1 MSLKNILMMRE
12 KYMNDIILYGAFDR
26 HNYGDLLFPLIMER
40 VIKQQFPEKKVVVA
54 GLIDS
59 DLSEFGAPKTVK
71 IKQALKESQHDA
83 TVMLAG
89 GDVVACDW
97 QSAYGYLLPTII
109 FPFYERIA
117 CYYFPK
123 ITDFFIARL
132 AGLTSELPFNL
143 NRDDVGISRKIIYNS
158 VGATGV
164 SHVIDENKMLSLS
177 KVMNEACYVAVRDVF
192 SQEQLKRIGCDSALL
207 APDSATVMSSYIS
220 VEELEQQ
227 SSFSTKKLLEN
238 YMEGY
243 IVFQISQAHVR
254 GKEQA
259 FANALSEVSRKF
271 NLPLVFIAIG
281 NAAGHNDTAGIN
293 KVISMLADDIAY
305 DIYLAG
311 NIFDLMN
318 IISNAS
324 CYCGTSLHGLIT
336 SMSFGVP
343 RVALLPS
350 LRKQINYM
358 KTWDLPHMPK
368 GISPEN
374 LMSAVEVAM
383 STSNEELQALGA
395 KLTDAYLDSFK
406 RLSQAF

>member
-1 MSLKNILMMRE
+1 
-12 KYMNDIILYGAFDR
+12 MNDIILYGAFDR

-40 VIKQQFPEKKVVVA
+40 VIKQQFPDKKVVIA

-59 DLSEFGAPKTVK
+59 DLSEFGAPKTIA
-71 IKQALKESQHDA
+71 IKKALKDSKPDA
-83 TVMLAG
+83 TLILAG

-97 QSAYGYLLPTII
+97 QSAYGYLLPTFI

-123 ITDFFIARL
+123 ITDFLISRL

-143 NRDDVGISRKIIYNS
+143 NRDDVGFSRKIIYNS

-164 SHVIDENKMLSLS
+164 SNVTETNKMLSLS
-177 KVMNEACYVAVRDVF
+177 KVMNDANYVSVRDVF
-192 SQEQLKRIGCDSALL
+192 SQDQLKRISCKSSVI

-220 VEELEQQ
+220 VEELEQR
-227 SSFSTKKLLEN
+227 SSHTTKNLLEK
-238 YMEGY
+238 YVGGY

-254 GKEQA
+254 GKEES
-259 FANALSEVSRKF
+259 FAKALSEISSKLK
-271 NLPLVFIAIG
+271 LPIVFIAIG

-293 KVISMLADDIAY
+293 KVTSMLADNVDY
-305 DIYLAG
+305 DTYLEG

-318 IISNAS
+318 IIRNAS

-343 RVALLPS
+343 RVALLPT

-368 GISPEN
+368 GITPEE
-374 LMSAVEVAM
+374 LTSAVDLAM
-383 STSNEELQALGA
+383 ATSNEDLQALGK
-395 KLTDAYLDSFK
+395 KLTDVYMENFH
-406 RLSQAF
+406 RLSNQI

>member
-192 SQEQLKRIGCDSALL
+192 SQEQLKRLHISRLKNLSSNHHLAL
-207 APDSATVMSSYIS
+207 
-220 VEELEQQ
+220 
-227 SSFSTKKLLEN
+227 KN
-238 YMEGY
+238 YSKTTWKAILFFKYRKRM
-243 IVFQISQAHVR
+243 
-254 GKEQA
+254 
-259 FANALSEVSRKF
+259 SEVKSKH
-271 NLPLVFIAIG
+271 L
-281 NAAGHNDTAGIN
+281 
-293 KVISMLADDIAY
+293 
-305 DIYLAG
+305 
-311 NIFDLMN
+311 LMR
-318 IISNAS
+318 
-324 CYCGTSLHGLIT
+324 YQ
-336 SMSFGVP
+336 
-343 RVALLPS
+343 
-350 LRKQINYM
+350 K
-358 KTWDLPHMPK
+358 
-368 GISPEN
+368 
-374 LMSAVEVAM
+374 
-383 STSNEELQALGA
+383 
-395 KLTDAYLDSFK
+395 
-406 RLSQAF
+406 